1 MRNIF
6 RLLFLTIAFSA
17 AQHAVGANV
26 VWFDGHNHVSYIA
39 HQFHSPLV
47 KIALDLFAEDMKAV
61 TGHRAVENHKG
72 KIEIIELNSLSNKE
86 FKKIQKRKLQQEE
99 NQLNRIKGEIKLYH
113 LKKEKVYQNLVKIL
127 QILK

>member
-17 AQHAVGANV
+17 AQRAIGANV

-39 HQFHSPLV
+39 HQSHSPLV

-72 KIEIIELNSLSNKE
+72 KIEIEYYSDDE
-86 FKKIQKRKLQQEE
+86 
-99 NQLNRIKGEIKLYH
+99 LNRIFEMLQT
-113 LKKEKVYQNLVKIL
+113 LK
-127 QILK
+127 